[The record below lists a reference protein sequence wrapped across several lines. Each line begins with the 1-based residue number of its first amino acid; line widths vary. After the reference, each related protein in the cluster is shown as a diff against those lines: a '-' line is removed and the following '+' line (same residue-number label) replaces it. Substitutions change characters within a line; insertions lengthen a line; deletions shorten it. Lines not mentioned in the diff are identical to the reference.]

1 MRAGDRDE
9 AKSDDGTGRDG
20 TGRDGT
26 VIRCVD
32 DARGVVATRCT
43 KENDIVCGGIFND
56 RRASRVDVEHER
68 DASKNP
74 HRRMVFGR

>member
-1 MRAGDRDE
+1 MRAIH
-9 AKSDDGTGRDG
+9 ASDVHSTRRDG

-56 RRASRVDVEHER
+56 RRASRIDVEHER

-74 HRRMVFGR
+74 RRRMVFGR